1 MKATQQGFAFPS
13 ELSEEFTAWSY
24 FLLYHGRV
32 VGEKLKILHL
42 DPSPLP
48 RQCVGVEG
56 QVWFLLRPRHGPLSQ
71 YRAQTTAALSPRQL
85 NSCFLPQAAR
95 RPPHS
100 FPPAAG

>member
-1 MKATQQGFAFPS
+1 M
-13 ELSEEFTAWSY
+13 ELFSALSRPRRW
-24 FLLYHGRV
+24 
-32 VGEKLKILHL
+32 GEAKNTPPRPL
-42 DPSPLP
+42 PLP